1 MLTLFSFIL
10 VFGLLVF
17 FHEFG
22 HFIFA
27 KLNDIKVHE
36 FALGMGP
43 KLLSYKGKETEY
55 SIRILPI
62 GGYVKMEGEDGAS
75 EDIRSF
81 SKKSPLQR
89 ISVIA
94 AGPIMNIILAIL
106 LFMIIGF
113 SIGVPINVI
122 NEVTENYPA
131 YKAGIQ
137 PGDKIIKINDN
148 KINSWDDIVKNVSQS
163 STDVLKITLIRDG
176 KKMSLD
182 VKPIFDKK
190 ANKKLIG
197 ISPVFSK
204 SIFAS
209 FKFSVERVALITKGI
224 GNFLLNLVKGKA
236 SSKEIVG
243 PIGMVHFVGEAARIS
258 IFSLMSL
265 AALISINLAIL
276 NLLPFPAL
284 DGGRLVFII
293 IELILGKPIDPE
305 KEGFVHF
312 IGFII
317 LLGLMVFVI
326 YKDITRF
333 NLF

>member
-190 ANKKLIG
+190 TNKKLIG

-209 FKFSVERVALITKGI
+209 FKFSVERVVLITKGI